1 MTTITLAQKLARA
14 FAWAFLGAFLPL
26 LVNTL
31 AEFAEHGDWAV
42 WRVLL
47 FSGIA
52 GATAV
57 AVRAVIAYLP
67 VFEDDNQTGISKDAD
82 SSRNVGG

>member
-1 MTTITLAQKLARA
+1 MTISLGQKLARA

-31 AEFAEHGDWAV
+31 TEFAEHGDWAV
-42 WRVLL
+42 WRALL

-52 GATAV
+52 GSTAV
-57 AVRAVIAYLP
+57 AVRAIVAYLP
-67 VFEDDNQTGISKDAD
+67 VFEDDNQTGIAKD

>member
-1 MTTITLAQKLARA
+1 MTISLGQKLARS

-31 AEFAEHGDWAV
+31 TEFAEHGDWAV
-42 WRVLL
+42 WRALV

-57 AVRAVIAYLP
+57 AVRAIVAYLP
-67 VFEDDNQTGISKDAD
+67 VFEDDNQVGIAKDNTN
-82 SSRNVGG
+82 RNVGG